1 MSNSETASRLCAAC
15 GMCCNG
21 VLFFSVRLQS
31 GDSARQLDA
40 LGLKIKRRA
49 DGPHLL
55 QPCAG
60 HTGSGCSV
68 YDDRP
73 ARCRLF
79 VCRQLLRW
87 EAGEITEGE
96 VLAKIAE
103 ARERNDRVRLLLEA
117 AGDTR
122 DHKALAARY
131 ETVFTPPLDAET
143 SAVRDALTEAM
154 QQLEELLT
162 RDFRVD
168 HAAA

>member
-1 MSNSETASRLCAAC
+1 MSNPETTTRLCAAC

-21 VLFFSVRLQS
+21 VLFFSVRLQA
-31 GDSARQLDA
+31 GDSARQLGA
-40 LGLKIKRRA
+40 LGLKVKRRA
-49 DGPHLL
+49 DGQHLL

-68 YDDRP
+68 YDHRP

-79 VCRQLLRW
+79 ACRQLLGV
-87 EAGEITEGE
+87 ETGEISERAALE
-96 VLAKIAE
+96 KIAE
-103 ARERNDRVRLLLEA
+103 ARRRTDHVRALLEH

-122 DHKALAARY
+122 SHKALATRC
-131 ETVFTPPLDAET
+131 ETIFTPPLEPET
-143 SAVRDALTEAM
+143 ASVRESLAGAM
-154 QQLEELLT
+154 RELEELLA